1 MKYISIICL
10 IIGLILAGIW
20 IAQEVS
26 TLDILD
32 NPSTGAGIF
41 LLLGFIVNVLSRR
54 KTES

>member
-10 IIGLILAGIW
+10 IIGLILGGIW

>member
-10 IIGLILAGIW
+10 VIGLVLGGIW
-20 IAQEVS
+20 VAQEVS
-26 TLDILD
+26 TLNVLD

-41 LLLGFIVNVLSRR
+41 LLLGFLVNVLSRR